1 MKYKLL
7 GKSGLRVSELCL
19 GCTTFGLNW
28 GPIGADR
35 AVSKKIFDTF
45 ANAGGNFL
53 DTSNKYQEGQSE
65 ELSGEFIQ
73 GNRDYW
79 VVGTKFSLV
88 DGMKDGTD
96 PNASGNHRKNLLRS
110 LEGSLKRLRTD
121 YLDLLWLHMWDY
133 TTPVEEIMRSLDDL
147 VRSGKVRYVGASNFP
162 AWWIVK
168 ANAFAQH
175 HALTPLVATQVEY
188 ALTERSLEPE
198 FMPMCYE
205 EDVALCAW
213 SPLGGGICTGK
224 YNRPNADPSA
234 YRRLAEHVDPARKAF
249 WHAATARNLKIMEQV
264 NRIADA
270 IGRPTVQVALR
281 WLTQQIV
288 PTIPI
293 FAAHSAA
300 QCAECMGAVDFR
312 LTPEQWKQV
321 EEATRPAVASVWP
334 EAGPYPYP
342 MLEYGS
348 PALPGFYSRGLLYGK
363 SEYVIENHR
372 RPFRML
378 HRPEA

>member
-28 GPIGADR
+28 GPIGSDR
-35 AVSKKIFDTF
+35 AESKRVFETF
-45 ANAGGNFL
+45 GQAGGNFL

-65 ELSGEFIQ
+65 EFLGDFLQ

-79 VVGTKFSLV
+79 VVGTKFSLI
-88 DGMKDGTD
+88 DGGKDGAD

-110 LEGSLKRLRTD
+110 LEGSLQRLRTD
-121 YLDLLWLHMWDY
+121 YIDLLWLHMWDY
-133 TTPVEEIMRSLDDL
+133 TTPVEEIMRSLDDV

-175 HALTPLVATQVEY
+175 HALTPFVATQVEY

-198 FMPMCYE
+198 FLPMCYE

-234 YRRLAEHVDPARKAF
+234 YRRLAEHVDPAKKAF
-249 WHAATARNLKIMEQV
+249 WHAATVRNLRIMESV
-264 NRIADA
+264 NRIAEA

-281 WLTQQIV
+281 WLTQQLV

-300 QCAECMGAVDFR
+300 QCAEILGATAFH
-312 LTPEQWKQV
+312 LTPEQWRQV
-321 EEATRPAVASVWP
+321 EEATRPAVASIWP

>member
-1 MKYKLL
+1 
-7 GKSGLRVSELCL
+7 VSELCL

-28 GPIGADR
+28 GPIGANR
-35 AVSKKIFDTF
+35 AASKDIFETF

-65 ELSGEFIQ
+65 EFLGEFIQ
-73 GNRDYW
+73 ANRDYW

-88 DGMKDGTD
+88 DGLKDGSD

-110 LEGSLKRLRTD
+110 IEGSLKRLRTD
-121 YLDLLWLHMWDY
+121 YIDLLWLHMWDY
-133 TTPVEEIMRSLDDL
+133 TTPIEEIMRSLDDV
-147 VRSGKVRYVGASNFP
+147 VRAGKVRYIGASNFP

-168 ANAFAQH
+168 ANAFARH
-175 HALTPLVATQVEY
+175 HALTPFVATQVEY
-188 ALTERSLEPE
+188 SLTERSLEPE
-198 FMPMCYE
+198 FLPMCYE

-224 YNRPNADPSA
+224 YNRSGADSST
-234 YRRLAEHVDPARKAF
+234 YRRLDEHVDPAKQAF
-249 WHAATARNLKIMEQV
+249 WHAATVRNLRIMEQV
-264 NRIADA
+264 NRLADA

-281 WLTQQIV
+281 WLTQQLV

-293 FAAHSAA
+293 FAAHTAA
-300 QCAECMGAVDFR
+300 QCAEALGAADFH
-312 LTPEQWKQV
+312 LAAEEWKQV
-321 EEATRPAVASVWP
+321 EAATRPAVASVWP
-334 EAGPYPYP
+334 EVGPYPYP

-348 PALPGFYSRGLLYGK
+348 PSLPGFYSRGLLYGK

-372 RPFRML
+372 RPFHLL